1 MFAKQYW
8 RSYEAANSCK
18 YRKSSTYLTTIADP
32 RYFGR
37 VVVPQRLINLS
48 LYHEIPLLQKFNDT
62 SGKVLK
68 PKKISLQPQK
78 KNEAV
83 YDCVWLCLMAVV
95 YQDPKFLIFQKL
107 HNQQNQ
113 TQWHKVN
120 YFDFFCIKM
129 PPHLEF

>member
-62 SGKVLK
+62 SGEVLK
-68 PKKISLQPQK
+68 PKKNQPPTSEKQ
-78 KNEAV
+78 A
-83 YDCVWLCLMAVV
+83 
-95 YQDPKFLIFQKL
+95 
-107 HNQQNQ
+107 
-113 TQWHKVN
+113 
-120 YFDFFCIKM
+120 
-129 PPHLEF
+129 

>member
-48 LYHEIPLLQKFNDT
+48 LLQKFNDT
-62 SGKVLK
+62 GGKVLK
-68 PKKISLQPQK
+68 PKKISFQPQK
-78 KNEAV
+78 KNMRPFFILFIFYWDFDKLLIV
-83 YDCVWLCLMAVV
+83 YFW
-95 YQDPKFLIFQKL
+95 
-107 HNQQNQ
+107 
-113 TQWHKVN
+113 
-120 YFDFFCIKM
+120 
-129 PPHLEF
+129 

>member
-83 YDCVWLCLMAVV
+83 YDCV
-95 YQDPKFLIFQKL
+95 
-107 HNQQNQ
+107 
-113 TQWHKVN
+113 
-120 YFDFFCIKM
+120 
-129 PPHLEF
+129 